1 MYYQLNTFLQQNLMG
16 INPTKVKIVYGVHF
30 NEVRFLNFDFD
41 PLRLKIPDTPV
52 ARSAKYMSLLFERRN
67 NF

>member
-1 MYYQLNTFLQQNLMG
+1 MG